1 MHLCSCFC
9 RQFFNRGNVSLKLY
23 EEEKDI
29 GKTIIQAIVDC
40 IIQNIFESLLENVG
54 LMGVFKLV
62 IFLLV
67 MRIGF
72 QVTGCLPVFI
82 LILWLLFN

>member
-1 MHLCSCFC
+1 MRLCFC
-9 RQFFNRGNVSLKLY
+9 FYQKFKGGNVSLKLY

-29 GKTIIQAIVDC
+29 GKTLIQAIVDC
-40 IIQNIFESLLENVG
+40 IFQNILESLLENVG

-62 IFLLV
+62 MFLLV
-67 MRIGF
+67 IRIGV
-72 QVTGCLPVFI
+72 QSLGCLPVFI

>member
-1 MHLCSCFC
+1 MRLCFCFC

-29 GKTIIQAIVDC
+29 GKTIIQAIVDF

-54 LMGVFKLV
+54 LMVVFKLV
-62 IFLLV
+62 MFLLV
-67 MRIGF
+67 IRVGV
-72 QVTGCLPVFI
+72 QTGCLPVVLLF
-82 LILWLLFN
+82 LWLLFN